1 MGFSVKEIKDLM
13 DKMQQT
19 GLGELEVEDEG
30 YTLKLSA
37 KKAKKTVENVMM
49 APAAPVVSA
58 APIAAAPVAA
68 APAAPAAASSGDD
81 SEEAKKEES
90 SKEEEGTVV
99 TAPTVGTYYAAA
111 GPDKPPFVKPGQDV
125 SKGDVLYIIEAMK
138 VMNEIKSE
146 MDGTIGKIFVK
157 NGDPVEFGQ
166 PILTIV

>member
-68 APAAPAAASSGDD
+68 APAAPAAAADD

-99 TAPTVGTYYAAA
+99 TAPTVGTYYA
-111 GPDKPPFVKPGQDV
+111 GPDKPPFVKPGQAV

>member
-19 GLGELEVEDEG
+19 GLGELEVEDAG

-37 KKAKKTVENVMM
+37 KKAKKTVENVVM
-49 APAAPVVSA
+49 APTTPVASA
-58 APIAAAPVAA
+58 APLATVPVAAA
-68 APAAPAAASSGDD
+68 APAAAAEDD
-81 SEEAKKEES
+81 EAADKKEEEK
-90 SKEEEGTVV
+90 KEEEGTVV

-111 GPDKPPFVKPGQDV
+111 GPDKPPFVKPGQAV

>member
-58 APIAAAPVAA
+58 APIAAAPMAA
-68 APAAPAAASSGDD
+68 APAAVAAAADD
-81 SEEAKKEES
+81 SGEAKKEDAP
-90 SKEEEGTVV
+90 KEEEGTVV

-111 GPDKPPFVKPGQDV
+111 GPDKPPFVKPGQAV

-146 MDGTIGKIFVK
+146 MDGTIGKILVK

>member
-37 KKAKKTVENVMM
+37 KKAKKTVENVVM
-49 APAAPVVSA
+49 APTTPVVSA

-68 APAAPAAASSGDD
+68 AAPAAVAADD
-81 SEEAKKEES
+81 SEDAKKEEVP
-90 SKEEEGTVV
+90 KEEEGTVV

-111 GPDKPPFVKPGQDV
+111 GPDKPPFVKPGQAV
-125 SKGDVLYIIEAMK
+125 SKGDGL
-138 VMNEIKSE
+138 
-146 MDGTIGKIFVK
+146 
-157 NGDPVEFGQ
+157 
-166 PILTIV
+166 

>member
-1 MGFSVKEIKDLM
+1 M
-13 DKMQQT
+13 
-19 GLGELEVEDEG
+19 
-30 YTLKLSA
+30 
-37 KKAKKTVENVMM
+37 
-49 APAAPVVSA
+49 
-58 APIAAAPVAA
+58 
-68 APAAPAAASSGDD
+68 
-81 SEEAKKEES
+81 
-90 SKEEEGTVV
+90 V

-111 GPDKPPFVKPGQDV
+111 GPDKPPFVKPGQAV

>member
-68 APAAPAAASSGDD
+68 APAAPAAAADD

-99 TAPTVGTYYAAA
+99 TAPTVGTYYARRRSGQTA
-111 GPDKPPFVKPGQDV
+111 FRETRPGRQQRRCAV
-125 SKGDVLYIIEAMK
+125 YY
-138 VMNEIKSE
+138 
-146 MDGTIGKIFVK
+146 
-157 NGDPVEFGQ
+157 
-166 PILTIV
+166 

>member
-37 KKAKKTVENVMM
+37 KKAKKTVENVVM
-49 APAAPVVSA
+49 APTAPVVSA

-68 APAAPAAASSGDD
+68 AAPVVAAAAADD
-81 SEEAKKEES
+81 GNDAKSEEA

-111 GPDKPPFVKPGQDV
+111 GPDKPPFVKPGQAV

-146 MDGTIGKIFVK
+146 MDGTVGKIFVK

-166 PILTIV
+166 PILTTV

>member
-37 KKAKKTVENVMM
+37 KKAKKTVENVVM
-49 APAAPVVSA
+49 APTAPVVSA

-68 APAAPAAASSGDD
+68 AAPAAVAADD
-81 SEEAKKEES
+81 SEDAKKEEVP
-90 SKEEEGTVV
+90 KEEEGTVV

-111 GPDKPPFVKPGQDV
+111 GPDKPPFVKPGQAV

-157 NGDPVEFGQ
+157 NGDPVEYGQ

>member
-68 APAAPAAASSGDD
+68 APAAPAAAADD
-81 SEEAKKEES
+81 SEEAKK
-90 SKEEEGTVV
+90 
-99 TAPTVGTYYAAA
+99 
-111 GPDKPPFVKPGQDV
+111 
-125 SKGDVLYIIEAMK
+125 
-138 VMNEIKSE
+138 
-146 MDGTIGKIFVK
+146 K
-157 NGDPVEFGQ
+157 NLPKKKRA
-166 PILTIV
+166 LW

>member
-1 MGFSVKEIKDLM
+1 MAPFGARCLLLMGMGRGNRTQAVR
-13 DKMQQT
+13 
-19 GLGELEVEDEG
+19 
-30 YTLKLSA
+30 YT
-37 KKAKKTVENVMM
+37 KTVKTW
-49 APAAPVVSA
+49 PRPVASA
-58 APIAAAPVAA
+58 APIAAAAVAPGAPVVAVAA
-68 APAAPAAASSGDD
+68 ADD
-81 SEEAKKEES
+81 GNDAKSEEA

-111 GPDKPPFVKPGQDV
+111 GPDKPPFVKPGQAV

-146 MDGTIGKIFVK
+146 MDGTVGKIFVK

>member
-49 APAAPVVSA
+49 APTAPVVSA

-68 APAAPAAASSGDD
+68 APAAAAAAGDD
-81 SEEAKKEES
+81 SEEAKKEEAP
-90 SKEEEGTVV
+90 KEEEGTVV

-111 GPDKPPFVKPGQDV
+111 GPDKPPFVKPGQAV

>member
-37 KKAKKTVENVMM
+37 KKAKKTVENVVM
-49 APAAPVVSA
+49 APTTPVVSA

-68 APAAPAAASSGDD
+68 AAPAAAVAADD
-81 SEEAKKEES
+81 SEDAKKEEAP
-90 SKEEEGTVV
+90 KEEEGTVV

-111 GPDKPPFVKPGQDV
+111 GPDKPPFVKPGQAV
-125 SKGDVLYIIEAMK
+125 SKGDELYIIEAMK

>member
-37 KKAKKTVENVMM
+37 KKAKKTVENVVM
-49 APAAPVVSA
+49 APTAPVVS
-58 APIAAAPVAA
+58 
-68 APAAPAAASSGDD
+68 PAAAAAAADED
-81 SEEAKKEES
+81 EDAKKEET

-111 GPDKPPFVKPGQDV
+111 GPDKPPFVKPGQAV

>member
-68 APAAPAAASSGDD
+68 APAAPAAA
-81 SEEAKKEES
+81 
-90 SKEEEGTVV
+90 
-99 TAPTVGTYYAAA
+99 
-111 GPDKPPFVKPGQDV
+111 
-125 SKGDVLYIIEAMK
+125 
-138 VMNEIKSE
+138 
-146 MDGTIGKIFVK
+146 
-157 NGDPVEFGQ
+157 
-166 PILTIV
+166 

>member
-37 KKAKKTVENVMM
+37 KKAKKAVANVVM
-49 APAAPVVSA
+49 APTTPVVSA

-68 APAAPAAASSGDD
+68 AAPAAVAADD
-81 SEEAKKEES
+81 SEDAKKEEVP
-90 SKEEEGTVV
+90 KEEEGTVV

-111 GPDKPPFVKPGQDV
+111 GPDKPPFVKPGQAV

-157 NGDPVEFGQ
+157 NGDPVEYGQ

>member
-58 APIAAAPVAA
+58 APIAAAP
-68 APAAPAAASSGDD
+68 PLPLPLLRMT
-81 SEEAKKEES
+81 AKK
-90 SKEEEGTVV
+90 
-99 TAPTVGTYYAAA
+99 
-111 GPDKPPFVKPGQDV
+111 
-125 SKGDVLYIIEAMK
+125 LRR
-138 VMNEIKSE
+138 
-146 MDGTIGKIFVK
+146 K
-157 NGDPVEFGQ
+157 NLPKKKRA
-166 PILTIV
+166 LW

>member
-49 APAAPVVSA
+49 APTAPVVSA

-68 APAAPAAASSGDD
+68 APAAAAVAGDD
-81 SEEAKKEES
+81 SEEAKKEEAP
-90 SKEEEGTVV
+90 KEEEGTVV

-111 GPDKPPFVKPGQDV
+111 GPDKPPFVKPGQAV

>member
-49 APAAPVVSA
+49 APTAPVVSA

-68 APAAPAAASSGDD
+68 APAAVAAAGDD
-81 SEEAKKEES
+81 SEEAKKEEAP
-90 SKEEEGTVV
+90 KEEEGTVV

-111 GPDKPPFVKPGQDV
+111 GPDKPPFVKPGQAV

>member
-37 KKAKKTVENVMM
+37 KKAKKTVENVVM
-49 APAAPVVSA
+49 APTTPATVVSA
-58 APIAAAPVAA
+58 APLAAAPVAA
-68 APAAPAAASSGDD
+68 ASAAPAE
-81 SEEAKKEES
+81 EEAEQKEEAP
-90 SKEEEGTVV
+90 KQEEGTVV

-111 GPDKPPFVKPGQDV
+111 GPDKPPFVKPGQAV

-157 NGDPVEFGQ
+157 NGDPVEYGQ
-166 PILTIV
+166 PILTIL

>member
-37 KKAKKTVENVMM
+37 KKAKKTVENVVM
-49 APAAPVVSA
+49 APTAPATVVSA
-58 APIAAAPVAA
+58 APLAAAPVAA
-68 APAAPAAASSGDD
+68 APSAVTAAQADEEEK
-81 SEEAKKEES
+81 EEAP
-90 SKEEEGTVV
+90 KEEEGTVG
-99 TAPTVGTYYAAA
+99 TAPTVGTFYSAP
-111 GPDKPPFVKPGQDV
+111 GPDKPAFVKPGQAV

>member
-37 KKAKKTVENVMM
+37 KKAKKTVENVVI
-49 APAAPVVSA
+49 APTAPVVSA

-68 APAAPAAASSGDD
+68 AAPAAAAAAADED
-81 SEEAKKEES
+81 EDAKKEET

-111 GPDKPPFVKPGQDV
+111 GPDKPPFVKPGQAV

>member
-37 KKAKKTVENVMM
+37 KKAKKTVENVVM
-49 APAAPVVSA
+49 APTAPVVSA
-58 APIAAAPVAA
+58 APIAAAPVTAA
-68 APAAPAAASSGDD
+68 APAAAAAAADED
-81 SEEAKKEES
+81 EDAKKEET

-111 GPDKPPFVKPGQDV
+111 GPDKPPFVKPGQAV